1 MTTPGPQLVELSA
14 SMSRVAAALRRTL
27 RGLYHVHPERD
38 DEAMATTA
46 ELLADVVD
54 AAGTLGLGQDSEVR
68 YTRSPLSGTMNP
80 IAPPVS
86 YEYGENSITAKV
98 RFHEGYQGPPACVH
112 GGMVAA
118 LLDDALGRT
127 RHLTGRNCVTGSLNI
142 TYKRPT
148 PINAD
153 LEVHARIE
161 EIHARKFRVTGKIL
175 HEGQITASAEAVF
188 VFLDDKK
195 FNALVSDARDASRES
210 NT

>member
-1 MTTPGPQLVELSA
+1 MSSPAPELVELSS
-14 SMSRVAAALRRTL
+14 SMRRVASALRRAI
-27 RGLYHVHPERD
+27 RAMYHVHPQHGD
-38 DEAMATTA
+38 DNIAEVAEQLATSL
-46 ELLADVVD
+46 E
-54 AAGTLGLGQDSEVR
+54 AAGTLALGQESEIR
-68 YTRSPLSGTMNP
+68 YTRSPLSGEMNP

-86 YEYGENSITAKV
+86 YEYGERSIVAQV

-148 PINAD
+148 PLNTD
-153 LEVHARIE
+153 LIVEARIE
-161 EIHARKFRVTGKIL
+161 EIYERKFRVTGEIL
-175 HEGQITASAEAVF
+175 HDGHITASAEAVF

-195 FNALVSDARDASRES
+195 FNALVTKARDASR
-210 NT
+210 

>member
-1 MTTPGPQLVELSA
+1 MTSPGPQLVELSTT
-14 SMSRVAAALRRTL
+14 MSRVAVALRRTL
-27 RGLYHVHPERD
+27 RSLYHVHPGRD
-38 DEAMATTA
+38 DDLMAETA
-46 ELLADVVD
+46 ELLANAVA

-68 YTRSPLSGTMNP
+68 YTRSPLSGEMNP

-86 YEYGENSITAKV
+86 YEYGTRSITATV

-142 TYKRPT
+142 SYKRPT

-153 LEVHARIE
+153 LVVEARIE
-161 EIHARKFRVTGKIL
+161 EILERKFRVTGEIVYDG
-175 HEGQITASAEAVF
+175 HVTASAEAVF

-195 FNALVSDARDASRES
+195 FNALVSDARDASR
-210 NT
+210 

>member
-1 MTTPGPQLVELSA
+1 MNSPGPQLVELSS
-14 SMSRVAAALRRTL
+14 SMSRVAGALRRTL
-27 RGLYHVHPERD
+27 RSLYHVHPGHND
-38 DEAMATTA
+38 DAMATTA
-46 ELLADVVD
+46 ELLADAVD
-54 AAGTLGLGQDSEVR
+54 AAGTLGLGQESQIR
-68 YTRSPLSGTMNP
+68 YTRSPLSGQMNP

-86 YEYGENSITAKV
+86 YEYGTNSITAAV

-112 GGMVAA
+112 GGVVAS

-153 LEVHARIE
+153 LVVNARIE
-161 EIHARKFRVTGKIL
+161 EILERKFRVTGEIIYDS
-175 HEGQITASAEAVF
+175 QITASAEAVF

-195 FNALVSDARDASRES
+195 FNALVSDARDASR
-210 NT
+210 